1 MFMTN
6 YELIYGEYKG
16 TSGNS
21 SSPVHREQ
29 PAPHKEK
36 GKGTETA
43 VKAAKAVVGAHIA
56 AAKFAGGAVSKLSK
70 KAVDYA
76 KSDDAAEKAALAK
89 EKAGAVFAGL
99 KGKAAALAAD
109 RKKAVGGDTLD
120 DDVIADE
127 NFHVEEAYS
136 ESDIVRDT
144 ADYNE
149 GVSDAESFDEL
160 YKKAMDSFDDEESYD
175 EAASLETDTED
186 SYNEETVNEV
196 KEPVDAPSVDP
207 SPAPPTSTQPKPAPR
222 QFSYE
227 EEKKS
232 PVVFVL
238 VGVIAVLLVGMGIL
252 GGMLLM
258 KDKDNKG
265 SENSSNDEII
275 TTTNASVQET
285 TSEIVTTTQKTN
297 AEAAENVSVVSEEE
311 IENSKNNAI
320 ADLRNK
326 LTSEFSNNG
335 ASLPELKATTDYD
348 INGDDIPE
356 LIISY
361 MGIVTRIH
369 HIYHYNGSQ
378 YVELIECWGGLEI
391 SVTNHLILEEHEE
404 GGKSFVYYELS
415 NDYTLKKI
423 DEIISSPVQ
432 NGISY
437 YRNGRQ
443 IDASEYYIAF
453 NYYKDMNWQSIDYDY
468 SIYAADSGNHEQS
481 KQDQNAS
488 SMYTGYANIENA
500 PSNMTF
506 VDNSDSNVIPKGIIK
521 TDSTGLNLRKGPGTS
536 YEVILEIPKGDSVS
550 VYGQNS
556 EWCYVGWKA
565 PTRTVDGSYPVFY
578 GYVSKDYLSIGV
590 G

>member
-76 KSDDAAEKAALAK
+76 KSDDAAEKAAFAK
-89 EKAGAVFAGL
+89 EKAGAAFAGL

-120 DDVIADE
+120 DDVIAYE
-127 NFHVEEAYS
+127 NFPVEEAYS

-149 GVSDAESFDEL
+149 EVSDAESFDEL
-160 YKKAMDSFDDEESYD
+160 YKKAMDTFDDEESYD
-175 EAASLETDTED
+175 EAARLETDTED

-232 PVVFVL
+232 PVIFVL

-258 KDKDNKG
+258 KNKDNNG
-265 SENSSNDEII
+265 SDNSSNDEII
-275 TTTNASVQET
+275 TTTTEEKSNEANTASAQAVTSEITAQSQEIIT
-285 TSEIVTTTQKTN
+285 TSEATTEASKGEKVDTSDAVKRALIAHLDKEFANEKSQEYYYFDRDVKYAVYDVN
-297 AEAAENVSVVSEEE
+297 ADGVDELFISYDTTASHNTDVY
-311 IENSKNNAI
+311 IYKNN
-320 ADLRNK
+320 DYV
-326 LTSEFSNNG
+326 LTEQVWEGGISVCLEEQFLFVQQYGG
-335 ASLPELKATTDYD
+335 AT
-348 INGDDIPE
+348 
-356 LIISY
+356 
-361 MGIVTRIH
+361 VTRILN
-369 HIYHYNGSQ
+369 IYDGNLVQ
-378 YVELIECWGGLEI
+378 TDELI
-391 SVTNHLILEEHEE
+391 
-404 GGKSFVYYELS
+404 LS
-415 NDYTLKKI
+415 ASSYTH
-423 DEIISSPVQ
+423 
-432 NGISY
+432 NGISITQNEY
-437 YRNGRQ
+437 DKLLSNYQSKEMIELWNNTKPVSEL
-443 IDASEYYIAF
+443 IDISSYQKSNTQQKYTVYDTSAAGSDFSF
-453 NYYKDMNWQSIDYDY
+453 NNEPY
-468 SIYAADSGNHEQS
+468 SRKVRTESGN
-481 KQDQNAS
+481 
-488 SMYTGYANIENA
+488 
-500 PSNMTF
+500 
-506 VDNSDSNVIPKGIIK
+506 
-521 TDSTGLNLRKGPGTS
+521 LNLRAAPSTS
-536 YEVILEIPKGDSVS
+536 AEIIIEMPKDSSVS
-550 VYGQNS
+550 LWGVNS
-556 EWCYVGWKA
+556 EWAYVSY
-565 PTRTVDGSYPVFY
+565 TVNGTTYY
-578 GYVSKDYLSIGV
+578 GYASNQYIGV
-590 G
+590 P

>member
-1 MFMTN
+1 
-6 YELIYGEYKG
+6 
-16 TSGNS
+16 
-21 SSPVHREQ
+21 
-29 PAPHKEK
+29 
-36 GKGTETA
+36 
-43 VKAAKAVVGAHIA
+43 
-56 AAKFAGGAVSKLSK
+56 
-70 KAVDYA
+70 
-76 KSDDAAEKAALAK
+76 
-89 EKAGAVFAGL
+89 
-99 KGKAAALAAD
+99 
-109 RKKAVGGDTLD
+109 
-120 DDVIADE
+120 
-127 NFHVEEAYS
+127 
-136 ESDIVRDT
+136 
-144 ADYNE
+144 
-149 GVSDAESFDEL
+149 
-160 YKKAMDSFDDEESYD
+160 
-175 EAASLETDTED
+175 
-186 SYNEETVNEV
+186 
-196 KEPVDAPSVDP
+196 
-207 SPAPPTSTQPKPAPR
+207 
-222 QFSYE
+222 
-227 EEKKS
+227 
-232 PVVFVL
+232 
-238 VGVIAVLLVGMGIL
+238 MGIL

-361 MGIVTRIH
+361 MGIVTPIH

-391 SVTNHLILEEHEE
+391 SGTNHLILEEHEE
-404 GGKSFVYYELS
+404 GGKGFVYYELS

-423 DEIISSPVQ
+423 DEIVSSPVQ

-488 SMYTGYANIENA
+488 NMYTGYANIENA

-536 YEVILEIPKGDSVS
+536 YEVIIEIPEGDSVS